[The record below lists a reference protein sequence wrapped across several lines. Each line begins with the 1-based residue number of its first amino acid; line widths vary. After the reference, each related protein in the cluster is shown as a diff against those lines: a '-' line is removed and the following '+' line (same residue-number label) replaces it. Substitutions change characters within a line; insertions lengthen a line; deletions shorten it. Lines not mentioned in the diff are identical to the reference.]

1 MYPTNI
7 RTRNKDKRKVKKAV
21 RSAIKAGIKENV
33 KLFLNTKKFGR
44 IILAKLHI

>member
-7 RTRNKDKRKVKKAV
+7 KMKQKDKIQVFKAIKD
-21 RSAIKAGIKENV
+21 AIKAGIKENV

-44 IILAKLHI
+44 VIIAKLHI